1 MCVQRKTLAASEHKS
16 WSPFISW
23 NFSLA
28 VLAAISCMNVN
39 LFCSVSDN
47 PCFCFD
53 MIPFHYFSANS
64 IDILF
69 HHAAQY
75 HRSRCLQRGS
85 AKGGN
90 LNLDGATWFLPRGC
104 PMGNLNISGVVKAWL
119 ITIILSSHPMVNV
132 NLKPLRMIHVT
143 WISAV
148 NFYLPI
154 NLQSN
159 AVIDKMK
166 VTPRRCIN
174 KINDF
179 LFLMWFMSRGRW

>member
-1 MCVQRKTLAASEHKS
+1 MFDIHYAETWYIKHIHVKIQSFETSELSVLCVAKLDRMCVQRETLAASEHKS

-47 PCFCFD
+47 PCFCFN
-53 MIPFHYFSANS
+53 MIPFHYSSANS

-90 LNLDGATWFLPRGC
+90 LNLDGATWVLTRGC
-104 PMGNLNISGVVKAWL
+104 PMGNLNISGVVKAWTKL
-119 ITIILSSHPMVNV
+119 GH
-132 NLKPLRMIHVT
+132 H
-143 WISAV
+143 
-148 NFYLPI
+148 
-154 NLQSN
+154 
-159 AVIDKMK
+159 
-166 VTPRRCIN
+166 
-174 KINDF
+174 
-179 LFLMWFMSRGRW
+179 LFR